1 MENKFIEIF
10 TGLKRDY
17 GYADINSAY
26 KDPSTGKLKLK
37 YGWAAKEL
45 LESDY
50 LDHLTGKKSIGIQ
63 PCNDEGLAKF
73 GAIDIDS
80 DEYDNFDL
88 RKYLE
93 IIDKK
98 NIPVIPVKSKSGG
111 LHIYVFFKEPVKA
124 SFVRNFLDKLLF
136 TFDLKA
142 STEIFPKQTQLGVGS
157 DQKPINGNFIN
168 LPYYNRNE
176 RVGVNLD
183 GTEFS
188 FEQFIKVVE
197 ANTKTKEELEEFAD
211 ELIRLELTGGADEFI
226 DGPVC
231 LQRLSKSKLDDYRD
245 RFIYNY
251 MVFAKK
257 KYPDNWEE
265 KLLQGARNYIV
276 YDNIWGDEK
285 VKQKIKAY
293 KKDTA
298 GHTCSEEPINSMCV
312 KSECLKRKFGVASDK
327 VKKFPTLSALIKI
340 NHVPD
345 PEFRFTV
352 HYNDKIEGETT
363 QQIIAKDINYMMD
376 QEKLRRLIGAHT
388 PVPPP
393 RIKDDDM
400 QTVLDTLWQGM
411 KIEKAPPGTSPKEI
425 LHKHLEDYVYGVPA
439 VSDAAFRSGS
449 TLIDTDGYAYF
460 VYDPFYNFLKN
471 KEWKNKIDKTGQM
484 LIDFFKAELGHGKRY
499 PKKPTQKKSNNPV
512 RCVKIPM
519 SNFTKEENEIEILP
533 MKSKKDIL

>member
-26 KDPSTGKLKLK
+26 KDPATGKLKLK

-50 LDHLTGKKSIGIQ
+50 LDHLAGKKSIGIQ
-63 PCNDEGLAKF
+63 PCNDDGLAKF

-183 GTEFS
+183 GTEFT

-265 KLLQGARNYIV
+265 KLLEGARNYIV

-327 VKKFPTLSALIKI
+327 VKRFPTLSALIKI
-340 NHVPD
+340 THVPD

-352 HYNDKIEGETT
+352 HYNDKVEGETT

-393 RIKDDDM
+393 RIKDNDM
-400 QTVLDTLWQGM
+400 QTILDNLWQGM
-411 KIEKAPPGTSPKEI
+411 KIQKS
-425 LHKHLEDYVYGVPA
+425 
-439 VSDAAFRSGS
+439 SSR
-449 TLIDTDGYAYF
+449 
-460 VYDPFYNFLKN
+460 
-471 KEWKNKIDKTGQM
+471 
-484 LIDFFKAELGHGKRY
+484 DFSKRNI
-499 PKKPTQKKSNNPV
+499 T
-512 RCVKIPM
+512 
-519 SNFTKEENEIEILP
+519 
-533 MKSKKDIL
+533 

>member
-17 GYADINSAY
+17 GYADINAAY
-26 KDPSTGKLKLK
+26 KDPATGKLKLK
-37 YGWAAKEL
+37 YGWAAKPL
-45 LESDY
+45 IESDY
-50 LDHLTGKKSIGIQ
+50 LDHLSGKKSIGIQ

-183 GTEFS
+183 GTEFT

-197 ANTKTKEELEEFAD
+197 ANTKTKEELEEFAN

-245 RFIYNY
+245 RFIYN
-251 MVFAKK
+251 
-257 KYPDNWEE
+257 
-265 KLLQGARNYIV
+265 
-276 YDNIWGDEK
+276 
-285 VKQKIKAY
+285 
-293 KKDTA
+293 
-298 GHTCSEEPINSMCV
+298 
-312 KSECLKRKFGVASDK
+312 
-327 VKKFPTLSALIKI
+327 
-340 NHVPD
+340 
-345 PEFRFTV
+345 
-352 HYNDKIEGETT
+352 
-363 QQIIAKDINYMMD
+363 
-376 QEKLRRLIGAHT
+376 
-388 PVPPP
+388 
-393 RIKDDDM
+393 
-400 QTVLDTLWQGM
+400 
-411 KIEKAPPGTSPKEI
+411 
-425 LHKHLEDYVYGVPA
+425 
-439 VSDAAFRSGS
+439 
-449 TLIDTDGYAYF
+449 
-460 VYDPFYNFLKN
+460 
-471 KEWKNKIDKTGQM
+471 
-484 LIDFFKAELGHGKRY
+484 
-499 PKKPTQKKSNNPV
+499 
-512 RCVKIPM
+512 
-519 SNFTKEENEIEILP
+519 
-533 MKSKKDIL
+533 

>member
-1 MENKFIEIF
+1 MEKKFIDIF

-26 KDPSTGKLKLK
+26 KDPATGKLKLK

-50 LDHLTGKKSIGIQ
+50 IDHLNGKKSIGIQ

-80 DEYDNFDL
+80 EAYNNFNI

-93 IIDKK
+93 IIEKK
-98 NIPVIPVKSKSGG
+98 NLPVVPVKSKSGG
-111 LHIYVFFKEPVKA
+111 LHIYVFFNEPVKA

-142 STEIFPKQTQLGVGS
+142 STEIFPKQTQLGIGS
-157 DQKPINGNFIN
+157 DSKPINGNFIN

-176 RVGVNLD
+176 RVGINLD
-183 GTEFS
+183 GTEFT
-188 FEQFIKVVE
+188 FEQFLKVVE
-197 ANTKTKEELEEFAD
+197 SNTKTKEELENFAD
-211 ELIRLELTGGADEFI
+211 DLIKLELTGGSDEFA

-245 RFIYNY
+245 RFLFNY

-265 KLLQGARNYIV
+265 KVLEAARNYIV
-276 YDNIWGDEK
+276 YDSVWGDEK
-285 VKQKIKAY
+285 VKQKIKAW

-298 GHTCSEEPINSMCV
+298 GHTCLEEPIYSMCV

-340 NHVPD
+340 DYSPD

-352 HYNDKIEGETT
+352 HYNDKVEGETT
-363 QQIIAKDINYMMD
+363 QQIIARDVNYIMD

-388 PVPPP
+388 PIPPP
-393 RIKDDDM
+393 RLKNDDM
-400 QTVLDTLWQGM
+400 QNILDNLWQGM
-411 KIEKAPPGTSPKEI
+411 KTEKAPPGTSPKEI
-425 LHKHLEDYVYGVPA
+425 LHKHLDDYIHGVPA
-439 VSDAAFRSGS
+439 VSDASFRSGS
-449 TLIDTDGYAYF
+449 TLIDDGYAYF
-460 VYDPFYNFLKN
+460 VFDPFYNFLKN
-471 KEWKNKIDKTGQM
+471 KEWKSKIDRTGQM
-484 LIDFFKAELGHGKRY
+484 MMDFFEAELRSLKRY
-499 PKKPTQKKSNNPV
+499 PKKETEKKSHNPV
-512 RCVKIPM
+512 RCVKISM
-519 SNFTKEENEIEILP
+519 RFFEREENQIEIIT

>member
-1 MENKFIEIF
+1 MENRYIEIF
-10 TGLKRDY
+10 TGLRRDY
-17 GYADINSAY
+17 GYADINSAF

-98 NIPVIPVKSKSGG
+98 NIPVVPVKSKSGG

-142 STEIFPKQTQLGVGS
+142 STEIFPKQTQLGIGS

-183 GTEFS
+183 GTEFT

-265 KLLQGARNYIV
+265 KLLEGARNYIV

-285 VKQKIKAY
+285 VKQKIKSWD
-293 KKDTA
+293 KDTA
-298 GHTCSEEPINSMCV
+298 GHTCHDLPISSFCA
-312 KSECLKRKFGVASDK
+312 KGTCLRRKFGIGSHK
-327 VKKFPTLSALIKI
+327 ESSWPQISGLIKI
-340 NHVPD
+340 DYKPD
-345 PEFRFTV
+345 PEYFFNVELSDSKVVQIHAKTIK
-352 HYNDKIEGETT
+352 KIAEMKEMRALIADQTSIFPP
-363 QQIIAKDINYMMD
+363 IIKNNEYQPILDALWATKEDI
-376 QEKLRRLIGAHT
+376 K
-388 PVPPP
+388 PPAGTNP
-393 RIKDDDM
+393 
-400 QTVLDTLWQGM
+400 
-411 KIEKAPPGTSPKEI
+411 IEMLKKY
-425 LHKHLEDYVYGVPA
+425 LEDYVNGPEATTFASFKSGA
-439 VSDAAFRSGS
+439 VLKDEEYYYFDYDKFYEEIKRNEWTKDRPRTA
-449 TLIDTDGYAYF
+449 TLI
-460 VYDPFYNFLKN
+460 KSH
-471 KEWKNKIDKTGQM
+471 
-484 LIDFFKAELGHGKRY
+484 FKAEFGFQKRF
-499 PKKPTQKKSNNPV
+499 PKGENEKSFPPV
-512 RCVKIPM
+512 RCIKMPADDLM
-519 SNFTKEENEIEILP
+519 KEEIPEEKITIEDKENIV
-533 MKSKKDIL
+533 

>member
-1 MENKFIEIF
+1 
-10 TGLKRDY
+10 
-17 GYADINSAY
+17 
-26 KDPSTGKLKLK
+26 
-37 YGWAAKEL
+37 
-45 LESDY
+45 
-50 LDHLTGKKSIGIQ
+50 
-63 PCNDEGLAKF
+63 
-73 GAIDIDS
+73 
-80 DEYDNFDL
+80 
-88 RKYLE
+88 
-93 IIDKK
+93 
-98 NIPVIPVKSKSGG
+98 
-111 LHIYVFFKEPVKA
+111 
-124 SFVRNFLDKLLF
+124 
-136 TFDLKA
+136 
-142 STEIFPKQTQLGVGS
+142 
-157 DQKPINGNFIN
+157 

-183 GTEFS
+183 GTEFN

-197 ANTKTKEELEEFAD
+197 ANTKTREELEEFAN
-211 ELIRLELTGGADEFI
+211 ELIRFELTGGADEFI

-265 KLLQGARNYIV
+265 KLLEGARNYIV

-340 NHVPD
+340 DYSPD

-352 HYNDKIEGETT
+352 HYNDKVEGETT
-363 QQIIAKDINYMMD
+363 QQIIARDINYIMD

-388 PVPPP
+388 PIPPP
-393 RIKDDDM
+393 RIKGDDM

-411 KIEKAPPGTSPKEI
+411 KTEKAPPGTSPKEV
-425 LHKHLEDYVYGVPA
+425 LHKHLEDYIHGVPA

-449 TLIDTDGYAYF
+449 TLIDTDGFAYF
-460 VYDPFYNFLKN
+460 VFDPFYNFLKN
-471 KEWKNKIDKTGQM
+471 KEWKAKIDRTGQM
-484 LIDFFKAELGHGKRY
+484 LMDFFDAELRHPKRY
-499 PKKPTQKKSNNPV
+499 PKKATEKKSNNPV
-512 RCVKIPM
+512 RCIKVSM
-519 SNFTKEENEIEILP
+519 NYFDKEENEIEILP

>member
-1 MENKFIEIF
+1 MEQKFIEIF

-17 GYADINSAY
+17 GYADINSAF

-45 LESDY
+45 NESDY
-50 LDHLTGKKSIGIQ
+50 IAHLNGSKSIGIQ
-63 PCNDEGLAKF
+63 PCDDDGLARF

-80 DEYDNFDL
+80 EAYNDFNI

-93 IIDKK
+93 IIDQK
-98 NIPVIPVKSKSGG
+98 NLPVVPVKSKSGG
-111 LHIYVFFKEPVKA
+111 LHIYVFLKEPVKA
-124 SFVRNFLDKLLF
+124 SFIRNFLDKLLF
-136 TFDLKA
+136 TFNLKA

-157 DQKPINGNFIN
+157 DGKAINGNFIN
-168 LPYYNRNE
+168 LPYYNRKE

-183 GTEFS
+183 GSEFT
-188 FEQFIKVVE
+188 FDQFIKVVE
-197 ANTKTKEELEEFAD
+197 SNTKTKEDLENFAND
-211 ELIRLELTGGADEFI
+211 LIKLELTGGADEFV

-257 KYPDNWEE
+257 KYPDNWEDKVLE
-265 KLLQGARNYIV
+265 AARNYIV
-276 YDNIWGDEK
+276 YDSVWGDEK
-285 VKQKIKAY
+285 VKQKVKAW

-298 GHTCSEEPINSMCV
+298 GHTCLEEPIYSMCV

-340 NHVPD
+340 DYSPD

-363 QQIIAKDINYMMD
+363 QQIIARDINYIMD

-388 PVPPP
+388 PIPPP
-393 RIKDDDM
+393 RIKGDDM
-400 QTVLDTLWQGM
+400 QNILDNLWQGM
-411 KIEKAPPGTSPKEI
+411 KTEKAPPGTSPKEI
-425 LHKHLEDYVYGVPA
+425 LHKHLDDYIHGVPA
-439 VSDAAFRSGS
+439 VSDASFRSGS
-449 TLIDTDGYAYF
+449 TLIDDGYAYF
-460 VYDPFYNFLKN
+460 VFDPFYNFLKN
-471 KEWKNKIDKTGQM
+471 KEWKSKIDRTGQM
-484 LIDFFKAELGHGKRY
+484 MMDFFNAELRSLKRY
-499 PKKPTQKKSNNPV
+499 PKKESSV
-512 RCVKIPM
+512 
-519 SNFTKEENEIEILP
+519 
-533 MKSKKDIL
+533 

>member
-26 KDPSTGKLKLK
+26 KDPATGKLKLK

-45 LESDY
+45 VQSDY
-50 LDHLTGKKSIGIQ
+50 LDHLNGKKSIGIQ
-63 PCNDEGLAKF
+63 PCDDDGLAKF

-98 NIPVIPVKSKSGG
+98 NIPVVPVKSKSGG
-111 LHIYVFFKEPVKA
+111 LHIYVFFNEPVKA

-142 STEIFPKQTQLGVGS
+142 STEIFPKQTQLGIGS
-157 DQKPINGNFIN
+157 DSKPINGNFIN

-176 RVGVNLD
+176 RVGLNLD
-183 GTEFS
+183 GTEFT

-197 ANTKTKEELEEFAD
+197 ANTKTKEDLEEFAT
-211 ELIRLELTGGADEFI
+211 ELMRLELTGGADEFV

-265 KLLQGARNYIV
+265 KLLEGARNYIV

-293 KKDTA
+293 KKETA
-298 GHTCSEEPINSMCV
+298 GHTCSEAPINSMCV

-327 VKKFPTLSALIKI
+327 VKKFPALSALIKI
-340 NHVPD
+340 DYSPE

-352 HYNDKIEGETT
+352 HYNDKVEGETT
-363 QQIIAKDINYMMD
+363 QQIIARDINFIMD

-388 PVPPP
+388 PIPPP
-393 RIKDDDM
+393 RIKGDDM
-400 QTVLDTLWQGM
+400 QNILDNLWQGM
-411 KIEKAPPGTSPKEI
+411 KTEKAPPGTSPKEI
-425 LHKHLEDYVYGVPA
+425 LHKHLDDYIHGVPA
-439 VSDAAFRSGS
+439 VSDASFRSGS
-449 TLIDTDGYAYF
+449 TLIDDGFAYF
-460 VYDPFYNFLKN
+460 VFDPFYNFLKN
-471 KEWKNKIDKTGQM
+471 KEWKSKIDRTGQM
-484 LIDFFKAELGHGKRY
+484 MMDFFGAELRSLKRY
-499 PKKPTQKKSNNPV
+499 PKKETEKKSHNPV
-512 RCVKIPM
+512 RCVKISM
-519 SNFTKEENEIEILP
+519 MHFEREENPVEIIS

>member
-26 KDPSTGKLKLK
+26 KDPATGKLKLK

-98 NIPVIPVKSKSGG
+98 NIPVVPVKSKSGG

-142 STEIFPKQTQLGVGS
+142 STEIFPKQTQLGIGS

-183 GTEFS
+183 GSEFT

-197 ANTKTKEELEEFAD
+197 ANTKTKEDLEEFAD

-265 KLLQGARNYIV
+265 KLLEGARNYIV

-352 HYNDKIEGETT
+352 HYNDKDEGEKT

-449 TLIDTDGYAYF
+449 TLIDTDGFAYF

-519 SNFTKEENEIEILP
+519 SNFKKEENEIEILP

>member
-1 MENKFIEIF
+1 MEQKFIEIF

-17 GYADINSAY
+17 GYADINSAF

-50 LDHLTGKKSIGIQ
+50 LDHLNGKKSIGIQ
-63 PCNDEGLAKF
+63 PCDDDGLAKF

-80 DEYDNFDL
+80 EAYNDFNI

-93 IIDKK
+93 IIDQK
-98 NIPVIPVKSKSGG
+98 NLPVVPVKSKSGG
-111 LHIYVFFKEPVKA
+111 LHIYVFLNEPVKA
-124 SFVRNFLDKLLF
+124 SFIRNFLDKLLF
-136 TFDLKA
+136 TFNLKA
-142 STEIFPKQTQLGVGS
+142 STEIFPKQTQLGIGS
-157 DQKPINGNFIN
+157 DGKSINGNFIN
-168 LPYYNRNE
+168 LPYYNRKE

-183 GTEFS
+183 GTEFT

-197 ANTKTKEELEEFAD
+197 SNTKTKEDLENFAND
-211 ELIRLELTGGADEFI
+211 LIKLELTGGADEFV

-257 KYPDNWEE
+257 KYPDNWEDKVLE
-265 KLLQGARNYIV
+265 AARNYIV
-276 YDNIWGDEK
+276 YDSVWGDEK
-285 VKQKIKAY
+285 VKQKVKAW

-298 GHTCSEEPINSMCV
+298 GHTCLEEPIYSMCV

-340 NHVPD
+340 DYSPD

-363 QQIIAKDINYMMD
+363 QQIIARDINYIMD

-388 PVPPP
+388 PIPPP
-393 RIKDDDM
+393 RIKGDDM
-400 QTVLDTLWQGM
+400 QNILDNLWQGM
-411 KIEKAPPGTSPKEI
+411 KTEKAPPGTSPKEI
-425 LHKHLEDYVYGVPA
+425 LHKHLDDYIHGVPA
-439 VSDAAFRSGS
+439 VSDASFRSGS
-449 TLIDTDGYAYF
+449 TLIDDGYAYF
-460 VYDPFYNFLKN
+460 VFDPFYNFLKN
-471 KEWKNKIDKTGQM
+471 KEWKSKIDRTGQM
-484 LIDFFKAELGHGKRY
+484 MMDFFNAELRSLKRY
-499 PKKPTQKKSNNPV
+499 PKKESEKKSHNPV
-512 RCVKIPM
+512 RCVKVSM
-519 SNFTKEENEIEILP
+519 TYFQREENKVEILT
-533 MKSKKDIL
+533 MKSKTNIL